1 MRYRARFAAVCV
13 LVLASCDSSITAAD
27 FDCEEGLP
35 KGELHVVMG
44 PGSDPFGLG
53 ENVFL
58 GDSLAL
64 TAEVRPV
71 VGATFDLLGSGGCRT
86 EYGAPIP
93 ASIEWSSSDIGIATV
108 SATGL
113 VIGRREGSAAVTAHA
128 PARNLV
134 SSRKIAVRIRAAD
147 GP

>member
-1 MRYRARFAAVCV
+1 MPYRARFAVVCV
-13 LVLASCDSSITAAD
+13 LVLASCDSRITAAD
-27 FDCEEGLP
+27 FDCEDGLP
-35 KGELHVVMG
+35 KGELRLIIG

-53 ENVFL
+53 ENVSL

-71 VGATFDLLGSGGCRT
+71 AGATFEFWAGGCQT

-93 ASIEWSSSDIGIATV
+93 ASIEWSSSDSGIATV

-113 VIGRREGSAAVTAHA
+113 VIGRREGGAAIAARA

-134 SSRKIAVRIRAAD
+134 SSRKITVRIRDAG